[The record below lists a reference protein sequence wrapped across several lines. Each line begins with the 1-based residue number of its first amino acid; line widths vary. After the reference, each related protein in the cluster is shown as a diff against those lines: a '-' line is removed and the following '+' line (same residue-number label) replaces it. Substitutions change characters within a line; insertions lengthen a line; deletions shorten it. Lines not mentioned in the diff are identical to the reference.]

1 MGLMGLVGLV
11 GLMGLVGLVWV
22 VGLVGLV
29 GLMGLVG
36 LVGLVS
42 PVDFMGFGGPEESA
56 RLDGSGVSAL
66 IIQNDLMIPKSS
78 MITEEFQ
85 LKVWT
90 LFYSD
95 ISIFDGLVLKC
106 IFLYNFGSRHE
117 KSKYLT
123 NICWSSNF

>member
-78 MITEEFQ
+78 MIQREFQ
-85 LKVWT
+85 LDAWT
-90 LFYSD
+90 LVIQKFTVIPPS
-95 ISIFDGLVLKC
+95 STFDGLVFFCLLRLLFFISVAPILC
-106 IFLYNFGSRHE
+106 
-117 KSKYLT
+117 
-123 NICWSSNF
+123 C